1 MQSEDALHDA
11 EELFYRQVHPSWVT
25 AEGTIA
31 LAAFTPTSKDN
42 KKLSLSSSN
51 TFDAESAYERHV
63 ASGLKSAGSVAVTDP
78 EVVAA
83 YQNIATREDGSN
95 ATVRHVV
102 KDNDPF
108 DGHAHVDFTDLS
120 KNERKSVVASLS
132 HASNDRGWQFQ
143 PQRTGIS
150 SGS

>member
-1 MQSEDALHDA
+1 MQSEEALADA

-31 LAAFTPTSKDN
+31 LAAFTPTTKDE

-51 TFDAESAYERHV
+51 YFDAESAYERHV
-63 ASGLKSAGSVAVTDP
+63 ASDLKSAGSVAITDA
-78 EVVAA
+78 EVVATF
-83 YQNIATREDGSN
+83 QSIATREDGSN
-95 ATVRHVV
+95 APIRHVV

-108 DGHAHVDFTDLS
+108 DGHAHVDFSDLY
-120 KNERKSVVASLS
+120 KRERKFVAARLS
-132 HASNDRGWQFQ
+132 DASGDRDWQYQ
-143 PQRTGIS
+143 PHRTGIS